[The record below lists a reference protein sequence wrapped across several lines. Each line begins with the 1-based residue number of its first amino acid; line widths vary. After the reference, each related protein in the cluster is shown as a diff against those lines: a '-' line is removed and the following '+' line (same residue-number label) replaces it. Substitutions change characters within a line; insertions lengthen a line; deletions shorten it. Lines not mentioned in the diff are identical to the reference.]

1 MVEQVVLVQFTENRY
16 NMINYINT
24 LRKIKILTKT
34 IDEYNLKK
42 NTDLILLDNIEE
54 KIFNLR
60 IEFSKQVEAQ
70 IED

>member
-1 MVEQVVLVQFTENRY
+1 
-16 NMINYINT
+16 MINYINT